1 MDTRNLIGYN
11 YSLRIGKTFK
21 ALDPSTGKDL
31 EGDFYAASLLEADEA
46 LLLADKAF
54 GEFRYT
60 DRNKRAAFLRSAAD
74 EITALGDELI
84 ERAMAETGLPAAR
97 LQGER
102 ARTTGQLYMFAA
114 LLEEGSWVEAI
125 IDTAI
130 PDRKP
135 LPRVDLRKMMVP
147 IGPVVVF
154 GASNFPLAYSV
165 AGGDTAAALA
175 SGCPVAI
182 ARFLYLPD
190 MPM

>member
-21 ALDPSTGKDL
+21 ALDPSSGKEL

-46 LLLADKAF
+46 ILLAEKAF
-54 GEFRYT
+54 GEYRYI

-84 ERAMAETGLPAAR
+84 ERAMAETGLPATR

-135 LPRVDLRKMMVP
+135 LPR
-147 IGPVVVF
+147 
-154 GASNFPLAYSV
+154 
-165 AGGDTAAALA
+165 
-175 SGCPVAI
+175 
-182 ARFLYLPD
+182 
-190 MPM
+190 